1 MAQLISAQE
10 VIDFAFTNKNT
21 DITLLGDTFIE
32 IAQEEHIRPVLA
44 LGEIDET
51 QSLYQEIVDQNN
63 ASTLTAANQ
72 TLLTDHIKPCLA
84 FFVKFE
90 ILNDMQMNTTSA
102 GVQVNFTEHS
112 NAATNEQRSALSLK
126 VFSHG
131 ITLRDKM
138 VRFIEDAAN
147 FANYPLYSTGNNIG
161 NVISKTGGIILGSTF
176 TRSIDRR

>member
-1 MAQLISAQE
+1 MAQLIDPSE
-10 VIDFAFTNKNT
+10 VIDIAFTNKNT
-21 DITLLGDTFIE
+21 DENLIGDTFIE

-44 LGEIDET
+44 LGEIDAT
-51 QSLYQEIVDQNN
+51 TSLYQEIVDQNN
-63 ASTLTAANQ
+63 TLTLTAANA
-72 TLLTDHIKPCLA
+72 TLLNDHIKPCLA
-84 FFVKFE
+84 IFVKFE
-90 ILNDMQMNTTSA
+90 LLNDMQMNTTSA
-102 GVQVNFTEHS
+102 GVQVNFTEFS
-112 NAATNEQRSALSLK
+112 NAASNEQRAELSRK

-176 TRSIDRR
+176 ERSIDRR